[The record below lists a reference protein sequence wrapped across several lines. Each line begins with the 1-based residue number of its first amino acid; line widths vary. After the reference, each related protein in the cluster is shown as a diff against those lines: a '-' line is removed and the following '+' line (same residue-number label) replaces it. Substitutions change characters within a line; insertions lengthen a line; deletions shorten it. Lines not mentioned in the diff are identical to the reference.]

1 MSQKI
6 QAVRGM
12 NDLLPAQIDIWHQVE
27 AALRE
32 IGWRYGYQEIR
43 TPMLEKTA
51 LFKQSIGDQTDIVEK
66 EMYTFTDSG
75 EESLSLRPEAT
86 ASTVRACIEHGALH
100 NRQERLWYMGPMF
113 RRERPQKGRYR
124 QFHQFGI
131 EAFGWSGPDIDGEI
145 IRVGER
151 IWKQLKVQGISL
163 HINTLGSEVSRRKY
177 RAALSAYLSQHKNAL
192 DDDSLRRLESN
203 PLRILDSK
211 NQNTQEIIA
220 SSPSMMDYLEFE
232 EKQHFDDLCASLE
245 IHSIDYVIDPKLV
258 RGLDYY
264 TSTVFEWTTEQ
275 LGAQSAVCAGGRYDT
290 LVGNRGGKPTPAI
303 GFAMGMER
311 LVELVEMQQNI
322 QVEDKNA
329 IYFADVCD
337 PASQVSSV
345 LAERLRDNE
354 FRVISHY
361 GGGKL
366 RNQLKRA
373 DQSGAAVAIIL
384 GDSEYRNETVQIK
397 NLRRNGSQTEV
408 HFDQLIQWCVHN
420 LADSKD

>member
-1 MSQKI
+1 
-6 QAVRGM
+6 M

-27 AALRE
+27 AVLRE

-151 IWKQLKVQGISL
+151 VWKQLKVQGISL

-177 RAALSAYLSQHKNAL
+177 RAALSSYLSQHKNAL

-211 NQNTQEIIA
+211 NPNTQEIIA
-220 SSPSMMDYLEFE
+220 SSPSMMDYLEFD
-232 EKQHFDDLCASLE
+232 EKQRFDELCTSLE

-290 LVGNRGGKPTPAI
+290 LVGNRGGKPTSAI

-322 QVEDKNA
+322 PVEDKNA
-329 IYFADVCD
+329 IYFIDVCD
-337 PASQVSSV
+337 PVSQVSSV

-354 FRVISHY
+354 FRVINHY

-397 NLRRNGSQTEV
+397 NLRQNGSQTEV

-420 LADSKD
+420 LAESKD

>member
-211 NQNTQEIIA
+211 NLNTQEIIA

-397 NLRRNGSQTEV
+397 NLRQNGSQTEV

>member
-151 IWKQLKVQGISL
+151 VWKQLKVQGISL

-211 NQNTQEIIA
+211 NLNTQEIIA

-345 LAERLRDNE
+345 LAERLRDND

>member
-1 MSQKI
+1 
-6 QAVRGM
+6 M

-27 AALRE
+27 AVLRE
-32 IGWRYGYQEIR
+32 TGWRYGYQEIR

-51 LFKQSIGDQTDIVEK
+51 LFKQSIGDLTDIVEK

-75 EESLSLRPEAT
+75 EENLSLRPEAT
-86 ASTVRACIEHGALH
+86 ASTVRACIEHGLLH
-100 NRQERLWYMGPMF
+100 NRQQRLWYMGPMF

-131 EAFGWSGPDIDGEI
+131 EAFGWSGPDMDAEI

-163 HINTLGSEVSRRKY
+163 HINTLGSDRSREKY
-177 RAALSAYLSQHKNAL
+177 RTALSAWLSQHKDAL
-192 DDDSLRRLESN
+192 DADSLRRLGSN

-211 NQNTQEIIA
+211 NPDTQEIIA
-220 SSPSMMDYLEFE
+220 SSPSIMDYLEYE
-232 EKQHFDDLCASLE
+232 EKQHFEELCSSLE
-245 IHSIDYVIDPKLV
+245 SHSISYRIDPKLV

-264 TSTVFEWTTEQ
+264 TSTVFEWTTGQ

-290 LVGNRGGKPTPAI
+290 LVENRGAKPTPAI

-311 LVELVEMQQNI
+311 LTELVELQRNI
-322 QVEDKNA
+322 PVEDKNA
-329 IYFADVCD
+329 IYFIDVCD
-337 PASQVSSV
+337 TTSPDSGV
-345 LAERLRDNE
+345 LAERLRDNG
-354 FRVISHY
+354 FRVISHH

-373 DQSGAAVAIIL
+373 DQSGASIAIIL
-384 GDSEYRNETVQIK
+384 GDHERRNETVQIK
-397 NLRRNGSQTEV
+397 NLRRDGAQTEV
-408 HFDQLIQWCVHN
+408 RFDRLIQWCIDN
-420 LADSKD
+420 LADSNNCLRP

>member
-1 MSQKI
+1 
-6 QAVRGM
+6 M

-32 IGWRYGYQEIR
+32 IGWSYGYQEIR

-51 LFKQSIGDQTDIVEK
+51 LFKQSIGDLTDIVEK

-86 ASTVRACIEHGALH
+86 ASTVRACIEHGLLH
-100 NRQERLWYMGPMF
+100 NRQQRLWYMGPMF

-131 EAFGWSGPDIDGEI
+131 EAFGWSGPDIDAEI
-145 IRVGER
+145 IRMGER

-163 HINTLGSEVSRRKY
+163 HINTLGSDRSRKKY
-177 RAALSAYLSQHKNAL
+177 RSALGAWLSQHKDAL
-192 DDDSLRRLESN
+192 DADSLRRLESN

-211 NQNTQEIIA
+211 NPATQEVIA
-220 SSPSMMDYLEFE
+220 SSPSIMDYLEYE
-232 EKQHFDDLCASLE
+232 EKQHFEELCSSLGN
-245 IHSIDYVIDPKLV
+245 HSISYRIDPKLV

-264 TSTVFEWTTEQ
+264 TSTVFEWTTGQ

-290 LVGNRGGKPTPAI
+290 LVENRGAKPTPGI

-311 LVELVEMQQNI
+311 LIELVELQQNI
-322 QVEDKNA
+322 PVEGKNA
-329 IYFADVCD
+329 IYFIDVCD
-337 PASQVSSV
+337 RISPDSGI
-345 LAERLRDNE
+345 LAERLRDNG
-354 FRVISHY
+354 FRVISHH

-373 DQSGAAVAIIL
+373 DQSGALTAIIL
-384 GDSEYRNETVQIK
+384 GDNERRNETVQIK
-397 NLRRNGSQTEV
+397 NLRRDGAQTEV
-408 HFDQLIQWCVHN
+408 RFDQLIQWCIDN
-420 LADSKD
+420 LVDSNDCLHP